1 MRLLR
6 VLTVGGSD
14 SSAGAGIQADL
25 KTFTALGVSPAVAI
39 TAVTAQNAFGVEAI
53 YEVPASVVEAQLRA
67 VLAEGEVAF
76 AKTGMLFSAEIVKVV
91 ADFFSSHG
99 IKFVLDPVLRAGSGV
114 SLLKQDAF
122 KALVERLLP
131 LSAVVTPNVS
141 EAEAIS
147 GVKIETVEDAR
158 EAALRDCCEKGAKAV
173 VVKGGHLRSEIASGR
188 STDILYIA
196 EKDEF
201 AVFEGDFLPLKRAH
215 GAGCTF
221 SAALAVALAKGLA
234 LKEAVAFA
242 KKFVR
247 DALKFG
253 VSVTDTA
260 GEGRS
265 VSVVNPAG
273 AVRKNAERFYVLEN
287 LKEALRRLKAMKDFR
302 KLIPEV
308 GANLGMATED
318 AESEADVAAVDGRIT
333 RTKHGFRVGRIEFGA
348 SSHVA
353 RAILTMM
360 RFNRAVRSA
369 INIKYS
375 PEIVEICERLFSVA
389 SFERER
395 EPNASEEGKTMEWGI
410 SSAIQNAL
418 KERGSIPDVIFDC
431 GAVGK
436 EPMLRIFGRDAV
448 EVVEKVSRILNELR

>member
-53 YEVPASVVEAQLRA
+53 YGVPASVVEAQLRA

-91 ADFFSSHG
+91 ADFFSSHS

-158 EAALRDCCEKGAKAV
+158 EAALRIAEKGAKAV

-273 AVRKNAERFYVLEN
+273 AVRKNAERFEVFEN
-287 LKEALRRLKAMKDFR
+287 LKEALRRLAAMKDFR

-318 AESEADVAAVDGRIT
+318 AESEADIAAVDGRIT

-360 RFNRAVRSA
+360 RFNRAIRSA

>member
-1 MRLLR
+1 MQLLR

-67 VLAEGEVAF
+67 VLAEGGVAF

-122 KALVERLLP
+122 KALIERLLP
-131 LSAVVTPNVS
+131 ISAVVTPNVS

-158 EAALRDCCEKGAKAV
+158 EAAVRIAEKGAKAV

-333 RTKHGFRVGRIEFGA
+333 RTKHGFRVGRVEFGA

>member
-91 ADFFSSHG
+91 ADFFTSHG
-99 IKFVLDPVLRAGSGV
+99 IKFVLDPVLKAGSGA
-114 SLLKQDAF
+114 SLLRQDAF

-147 GVKIETVEDAR
+147 GVKIETVEEAR
-158 EAALRDCCEKGAKAV
+158 EAAVRIAEKGAKAV
-173 VVKGGHLRSEIASGR
+173 VVKGGHLRSEIAAGR

-201 AVFEGDFLPLKRAH
+201 AVFKDESLPLKRAH

-287 LKEALRRLKAMKDFR
+287 LKEALRRLKALKDFR

-360 RFNRAVRSA
+360 RFNRAIRSA

-375 PEIVEICERLFSVA
+375 PEIVEICERLFSVV

-448 EVVEKVSRILNELR
+448 EVVEKVSRILNKLR

>member
-53 YEVPASVVEAQLRA
+53 YEVPASVVEEQLRA

-91 ADFFSSHG
+91 ADFFSSHS
-99 IKFVLDPVLRAGSGV
+99 IKFVLDPILRAGSGV

-122 KALVERLLP
+122 KALIERLLP
-131 LSAVVTPNVS
+131 LSAVVTPNVP
-141 EAEAIS
+141 EAKAIS

-158 EAALRDCCEKGAKAV
+158 EAAVRITEKGARAV
-173 VVKGGHLRSEIASGR
+173 VLKGGHLRSEIASGR

-221 SAALAVALAKGLA
+221 SAALAVALAKSLA

-260 GEGRS
+260 GEDRSS

-287 LKEALRRLKAMKDFR
+287 LKEALRRLAAMKDFR

-360 RFNRAVRSA
+360 RFNRAIRSA

-395 EPNASEEGKTMEWGI
+395 EPNAAKEGKTMEWGI

-436 EPMLRIFGRDAV
+436 EPMLRIFGRDAI

>member
-99 IKFVLDPVLRAGSGV
+99 IKFVLDPVLRAGSGI
-114 SLLKQDAF
+114 SLLKQNAF
-122 KALVERLLP
+122 EALVERLLP

-158 EAALRDCCEKGAKAV
+158 EAALRIAAKGAKAV

-287 LKEALRRLKAMKDFR
+287 LKEALRRLAVMKDFR

-360 RFNRAVRSA
+360 RFNRAIRSA

>member
-67 VLAEGEVAF
+67 VLAEGEVAC

-122 KALVERLLP
+122 KALIERLLP

-158 EAALRDCCEKGAKAV
+158 EAALKIAAKGAKAV
-173 VVKGGHLRSEIASGR
+173 VLKGGHLRSEIASGR

-273 AVRKNAERFYVLEN
+273 AVRKNAERFEVFEN
-287 LKEALRRLKAMKDFR
+287 LKEAVRRLKAMKDFH

-333 RTKHGFRVGRIEFGA
+333 RTKHGFHVGRIEFGA